1 MNNFKKL
8 YWQKRLIDFK
18 PKHYFDVNLA
28 DFEQIINNDFVQ
40 LGAEWLDDI
49 KNYFSGGGTN
59 LK

>member
-18 PKHYFDVNLA
+18 PKYYFDVNLA

-40 LGAEWLDDI
+40 LGAE
-49 KNYFSGGGTN
+49 
-59 LK
+59 